1 MRSDMGLVHHFRLWV
16 VNGTIAPM
24 GLQNKTIVLCSLV
37 NCSVGIRCSFSA
49 HIPCLSPP
57 PPPPQP
63 PLLITDDRKK
73 EPQYLMQTGTEPDFV
88 LFLDCPEEVMEKR
101 LLGRQEGRTDD
112 NIESIKKRF
121 RVIWLH
127 SVMLVA
133 YMLTANRLTAFE
145 HLLCAALGL
154 FCCFDVSLD
163 LWTRP

>member
-1 MRSDMGLVHHFRLWV
+1 MISAPHWCITNRFALLFACGFALYQCGRLTMRSDMGLVHHFRLWA

-37 NCSVGIRCSFSA
+37 NCSVGIQCSFSA
-49 HIPCLSPP
+49 HIPCLR

-63 PLLITDDRKK
+63 PLPITDDRKK

-121 RVIWLH
+121 RVIL
-127 SVMLVA
+127 
-133 YMLTANRLTAFE
+133 
-145 HLLCAALGL
+145 AA
-154 FCCFDVSLD
+154 
-163 LWTRP
+163 